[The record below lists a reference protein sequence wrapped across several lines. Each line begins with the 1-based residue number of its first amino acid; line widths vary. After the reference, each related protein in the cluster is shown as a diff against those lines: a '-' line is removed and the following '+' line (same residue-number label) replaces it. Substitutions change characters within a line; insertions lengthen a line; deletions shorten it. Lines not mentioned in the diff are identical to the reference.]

1 MLPLHPEF
9 GWSWS
14 RHRLYHLCPRKLW
27 LRVYLA
33 WGGWDA
39 PVGTPAHTAYRL
51 TKLTSCPLLVGT
63 LVHSALRELAEA
75 AAARQELPDFDTLWK
90 PRWTELLRVRHTPRE
105 LFLERP
111 KANPMLSHAYYG
123 TRLDRELNDDVQ
135 NAGDLLS
142 RCLVN
147 ALELPLWAELATAAR
162 VRPPDTLERSHVH
175 ILGDPSPVTW
185 WGAPDLA
192 YVPASRETV
201 EIVDYKTGEY
211 VDEEDS
217 ATQIHTYAAYL
228 VAGVGASWDPRW
240 RGRTINL
247 RNLTERVIPIT
258 REGIH
263 RAFGLVEADLRR
275 WRLNQISSEPNIAD
289 EEAFPFAADRAP
301 CPACEM
307 VEICQQLEDRGHGRS
322 SATAAH
328 MP

>member
-14 RHRLYHLCPRKLW
+14 RHRLYRLCPRKFW

-39 PVGTPAHTAYRL
+39 PAGTPAYIAYRL

-75 AAARQELPDFDTLWK
+75 AAARQELPDFDVLWK
-90 PRWTELLRVRHTPRE
+90 PRWAELVRIRHTPRE

-111 KANPMLSHAYYG
+111 KANPMLADAYYG
-123 TRLDRELNDDVQ
+123 TRLERELNDDVQ
-135 NAGDLLS
+135 SAGDLLS

-175 ILGDPSPVTW
+175 ILGDPLPVTW

-201 EIVDYKTGEY
+201 EIVDYKTGES
-211 VDEEDS
+211 VDEEES

-228 VAGVGASWDPRW
+228 IAGAGATWDPRW

-247 RNLTERVIPIT
+247 RDLTSRVIPIT

-263 RAFGLVEADLRR
+263 RAFGLVEADLRQ
-275 WRLNQISSEPNIAD
+275 WRLGQVSREPNIAD
-289 EEAFPFAADRAP
+289 QRAFPLAENPDH
-301 CPACEM
+301 CPRCEM
-307 VEICQQLEDRGHGRS
+307 VGICQDLEAGSGPHSPGRR
-322 SATAAH
+322 TAG
-328 MP
+328 